1 MSKTRINKFL
11 SDRGICSRRGADEHI
26 LIGDISINGHVAKL
40 GQIVDS
46 ETDAVLFKGKSISAE
61 EVADQ
66 IILAFYKPGGV
77 VSTFSH
83 DEKPNLNSFFNN
95 QKGLKYAGRLD
106 KESEGLMVLSND
118 GDLINEISHPKFD
131 HTKEYLIYAEDEK
144 GDNDYKKIL
153 SKMAGGVRI
162 DGKLMKILSIDNFQ
176 KSGKRLKFTVT
187 LGTGYNRQIRRMFA
201 KMNIRI
207 HKIIRLRVG
216 KLKLSDIDLEPG
228 KYIEI
233 DKNQII

>member
-1 MSKTRINKFL
+1 MAKIRINKFL
-11 SDRGICSRRGADEHI
+11 SDRGVCSRRGADEHI
-26 LIGDISINGHVAKL
+26 LIGDVSVNGQVVKL
-40 GQIVDS
+40 GHIVDS
-46 ETDAVLFKGKSISAE
+46 ESDTVLFKGKNISANK
-61 EVADQ
+61 VADQ
-66 IILAFYKPGGV
+66 IILAFYKPSGV
-77 VSTFSH
+77 VSTFSAH
-83 DEKPNLNSFFNN
+83 ETPNLSGYFKDY
-95 QKGLKYAGRLD
+95 KGLKYAGRLD
-106 KESEGLMVLSND
+106 KESEGLMILSND

-176 KSGKRLKFTVT
+176 KSGKRLRFTVT

-207 HKIIRLRVG
+207 HKIIRLRVA
-216 KLKLSDIDLEPG
+216 KLKLSDISVKPG
-228 KYIEI
+228 KYIKI
-233 DKNQII
+233 DKKQII